1 MPANVSTS
9 INLAGL
15 HCDACPR
22 LIEKRL
28 KKIQGVQEV
37 RVAMTGATE
46 ITADRRLD
54 PGEIGHALTGTPY
67 RIV

>member
-1 MPANVSTS
+1 MPTNISTTVKLS
-9 INLAGL
+9 GL

-28 KKIQGVQEV
+28 KKIQGVHEV
-37 RVAMTGATE
+37 RVAMSGTTE
-46 ITADRRLD
+46 IIADRRLD
-54 PGEIGHALTGTPY
+54 NGEIGSALTGTPY

>member
-1 MPANVSTS
+1 MPTS
-9 INLAGL
+9 ISTNIKLAGL

-28 KKIQGVQEV
+28 KKIQGVREV

-46 ITADRRLD
+46 IIAERQIET
-54 PGEIGHALTGTPY
+54 GEISSVLTGTPY
-67 RIV
+67 RML